1 MVSGCSYSSLNTRPT
16 PLWRIRYY
24 LLPATRFAWP
34 APVRLFASWLEK
46 SNFAFNF
53 LKVFLQK
60 LRLYNFRNI
69 AETQLEFSTKIV
81 CLLGKNGSGK
91 TSLLDAIHYL
101 SFTKSAV
108 NPSDAQNVR
117 VGQLQFLIKGQ
128 FEMTKSSN
136 KELSS
141 QIQSPSRGLPRALAG
156 ESEGVRQITCTYTQG
171 QKKIITEDG
180 QDYTKFSEHVGK
192 YPVVL
197 IAPQDIELI
206 WNGSEMRRKFF
217 DSVISQWDKAYL
229 ENLILYT
236 NQLKQRN
243 SLLRAF
249 AESGKIDHDLLA
261 SYDQKLVPAANYLFT
276 KRKEFLIE
284 FFPFFQQQY
293 NYLVGQSNEQVSIHY
308 QSDLSGANFSAML
321 SQNLQRD
328 IVLQRTSTGIH
339 RDDFDFQINGFELKR
354 HGSQGQQKSFLI
366 ALKLAEFQAIAEK
379 KKFKPIML
387 LDDIFDKLDDERI
400 QQLMHL
406 VAQGTFGQLFITDA
420 RSDRTQEI
428 IKGARL
434 ESGIF
439 KVENGQFASA

>member
-1 MVSGCSYSSLNTRPT
+1 MLGEQVPKSTNDASLIIESP
-16 PLWRIRYY
+16 Y
-24 LLPATRFAWP
+24 PAER
-34 APVRLFASWLEK
+34 
-46 SNFAFNF
+46 
-53 LKVFLQK
+53 
-60 LRLYNFRNI
+60 
-69 AETQLEFSTKIV
+69 
-81 CLLGKNGSGK
+81 
-91 TSLLDAIHYL
+91 
-101 SFTKSAV
+101 
-108 NPSDAQNVR
+108 
-117 VGQLQFLIKGQ
+117 
-128 FEMTKSSN
+128 
-136 KELSS
+136 
-141 QIQSPSRGLPRALAG
+141 
-156 ESEGVRQITCTYTQG
+156 EGVRRVRRQITCTYTLG
-171 QKKIITEDG
+171 QKKIISEDG

-206 WNGSEMRRKFF
+206 WDGSEMRRKFF
-217 DSVISQWDKAYL
+217 DSVISQLDKAYL
-229 ENLILYT
+229 ENLIIYT

-284 FFPFFQQQY
+284 FFPFFQQHY

-308 QSDLSGANFSAML
+308 QSDLLGSNFSALL

-379 KKFKPIML
+379 KKFKPILL

-420 RSDRTQEI
+420 RSDRTQQI
-428 IKGARL
+428 I
-434 ESGIF
+434 ESANLNASIF
-439 KVENGQFASA
+439 RVENGSFTNG